1 MAALTDLS
9 YIKALLSRHGF
20 TFSKALG
27 QNFLIN
33 PSVCPKMAELSGLNE
48 NAGALEIGP
57 GIGVL
62 TEQLAKRSKHV
73 VAVELDKR
81 LLPLLAETLSPYDN
95 ISIINDDIL
104 KADLPKIIED
114 EFYSRGITDIYVC
127 ANLPYYITSP
137 VIMHLLE
144 SELPFKS
151 LTFMVQKE
159 AADRLCA
166 KVGSRDSGAV
176 TVAVA
181 VRAKAEKL
189 FTVQAGSFFPA
200 PKVDS
205 AVIRLT
211 PYEVPPVKIDNMKFF
226 SRFVRAAF
234 EQRRKTL
241 ANSVASALNSDKA
254 SISQALKD
262 LGLNESVRAEA
273 LSLEELAAV
282 ANTLYSISK
291 D

>member
-226 SRFVRAAF
+226 TRFVRAAF

-241 ANSVASALNSDKA
+241 ANSVATALNSDKA

>member
-27 QNFLIN
+27 QNFLIK

-226 SRFVRAAF
+226 TRFVRAAF

>member
-151 LTFMVQKE
+151 LAFMVQKE

-226 SRFVRAAF
+226 TRFVRAAF

>member
-176 TVAVA
+176 TVPVA

-226 SRFVRAAF
+226 TRFVRAAF

>member
-81 LLPLLAETLSPYDN
+81 LLPLLAETLLPYDN

-226 SRFVRAAF
+226 TRFVRAAF

>member
-144 SELPFKS
+144 SDLPFKS

-226 SRFVRAAF
+226 TRFVRAAF

>member
-226 SRFVRAAF
+226 TRFVRAAF

-273 LSLEELAAV
+273 LSPEELAAV

>member
-1 MAALTDLS
+1 M
-9 YIKALLSRHGF
+9 
-20 TFSKALG
+20 
-27 QNFLIN
+27 
-33 PSVCPKMAELSGLNE
+33 
-48 NAGALEIGP
+48 
-57 GIGVL
+57 
-62 TEQLAKRSKHV
+62 
-73 VAVELDKR
+73 
-81 LLPLLAETLSPYDN
+81 PLLAETLSPYDN

-226 SRFVRAAF
+226 TRFVRAAF